1 MDAREIHNTC
11 LINLSHHFIFLVCIV
26 RCYKF
31 ISRESICIQELAP
44 QVAFST
50 VKSITIPLASSFVR
64 SSVHPDLLVAL
75 PPLGFTNGKPTTIS
89 ALAIRDYQKKPL
101 TRKPSLPPSVR
112 LTEVTTP
119 EDLATKIAIE
129 SILFEY
135 SPSHVDRLGLA
146 LEYMTYGTAQARD
159 HHYLAWFI
167 DAHTINNPG
176 REGEEEKKEIPIAY
190 MTLRVGRGVA
200 YLQGAGVL
208 EPWRRR
214 GITRAML
221 DHVID
226 VAVQLGFEVMCTTA
240 WTDDAAAAW
249 RAMGFEDIGE
259 YVEWKW
265 TREPSTRIDQLT

>member
-1 MDAREIHNTC
+1 MN
-11 LINLSHHFIFLVCIV
+11 
-26 RCYKF
+26 
-31 ISRESICIQELAP
+31 IQELAP
-44 QVAFST
+44 QVGIST
-50 VKSITIPLASSFVR
+50 VKSITIPFASSFVR
-64 SSVHPDLLVAL
+64 SSVHPDLLVAF
-75 PPLGFTNGKPTTIS
+75 PPLGFTKGKPTTIS
-89 ALAIRDYQKKPL
+89 ALATRDYQKKPL

-112 LTEVTTP
+112 LSEVTTP

-135 SPSHVDRLGLA
+135 SPSHIDRLGLA

-159 HHYLAWFI
+159 HHYLAWFV
-167 DAHTINNPG
+167 DPHTTIPG
-176 REGEEEKKEIPIAY
+176 REGEEEKEIPIAY

-226 VAVQLGFEVMCTTA
+226 MAVQLGFEVICNTA

-259 YVEWKW
+259 YIEWKW
-265 TREPSTRIDQLT
+265 TRKPSTRTDRLT